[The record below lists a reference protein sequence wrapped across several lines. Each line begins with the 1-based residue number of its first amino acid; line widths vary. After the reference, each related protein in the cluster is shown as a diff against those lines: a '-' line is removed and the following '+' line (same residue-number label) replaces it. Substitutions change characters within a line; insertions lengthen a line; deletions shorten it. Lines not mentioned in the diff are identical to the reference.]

1 MQHGGSFDTV
11 YVNLSFITAALITIQ
26 NITIY
31 ITLIVTM

>member
-26 NITIY
+26 
-31 ITLIVTM
+31 TLTLCFK